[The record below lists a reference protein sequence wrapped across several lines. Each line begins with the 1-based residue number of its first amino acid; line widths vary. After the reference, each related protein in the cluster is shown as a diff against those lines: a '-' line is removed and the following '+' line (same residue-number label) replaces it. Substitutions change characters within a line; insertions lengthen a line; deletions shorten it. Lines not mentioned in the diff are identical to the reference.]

1 VTDTQRAAAPMRRDL
16 SRFTTAG
23 YDKGRSRAVQA
34 LWFATMNLVFFQWWC
49 PAAVR
54 VSLLKLFGARV
65 GERVLIRHRVR
76 ILWPWKLSIGDNSW
90 IGEGAWL
97 LNLEPIGI
105 GANVCVS
112 QEAFLCTGGHDHR
125 SEDFRYRNAPIVVGD
140 GAWIGA
146 RAVVLPGVTVGVRS
160 VVGAT
165 TTVTRD
171 VPPDSTS
178 LNSARSQ
185 TR

>member
-1 VTDTQRAAAPMRRDL
+1 MRQDL

-34 LWFATMNLVFFQWWC
+34 LWFATMNLAFSQWWC

-54 VSLLKLFGARV
+54 VRLLKLFGARV
-65 GERVLIRHRVR
+65 GEGVLIRHRVR

-97 LNLEPIGI
+97 LNLEPIDI
-105 GANVCVS
+105 GADVCVS

-125 SEDFRYRNAPIVVGD
+125 SVDFRYRNGPIVVGD

-146 RAVVLPGVTVGVRS
+146 RAVVLPGVTVGARS

-165 TTVTRD
+165 TTVPRD
-171 VPPDSTS
+171 VPPDSMS
-178 LNSARSQ
+178 LSPARAR
-185 TR
+185 TT